1 MQMIKTNFWTR
12 LSFLHLLS
20 AFRPERRIRVC
31 VCTFFFERVCVGSFH
46 RNTAQARLGSV
57 PQVRTA
63 HTLSQLKYIAIQ
75 IYILA
80 LIQMQMTNRYGNMV
94 KRTAAR
100 ARRSARFILVPLYAP
115 SLCPKKR
122 KPARASFYCRLRCV
136 FYRASIAGCVRSTR
150 CEPAPM

>member
-100 ARRSARFILVPLYAP
+100 ARRNARFILVPLYARR
-115 SLCPKKR
+115 KG
-122 KPARASFYCRLRCV
+122 KPARAYIYITVRVLPCKHCWLRTFHAV
-136 FYRASIAGCVRSTR
+136 
-150 CEPAPM
+150 